1 MVRLYIVLALAALML
16 RCSQF
21 PTRYDRIETNKIR
34 NIGFVYEPF
43 AEGAPGDTIHLHAYF
58 GGEKVVSV
66 SWQMSYSH
74 VQTVYGTD
82 TVMDVFNMPRF
93 DQTSNLPDSM
103 DFSFIVPE
111 STFFLTK
118 AIQPKSLDLIKSGLP
133 LPMRSMSQQELA
145 AFLLDLGNVKFTDNL
160 SILAFAQ
167 RWGPA
172 LGITEGDSA
181 SAVYSSL
188 LSAAAGLFSVF
199 SVSGVLY
206 ANATS
211 ELGHKLKIK
220 GDFSIRYNRRLQN
233 SPFVSLIPVNHPPKI
248 RWIALYKVEGDNV
261 TSFDP
266 SDPSYF
272 GKCSVSYLYNEMF
285 PDSVH
290 DTVLIDKGYTYF
302 LAADSGI
309 VTYTLKAGTKVIDSL
324 NGGDTAWKVLSRDST
339 ISDTSLDRYHVKN
352 AKGNDTVVSETF
364 YYDWQYEDRDLDSVS
379 QPLDSLMVLS
389 SGGIDPVVRMLPSL
403 DTKFTHA
410 HIWTT
415 VYDFFLGEYN
425 RPAAFAIRNLDVY
438 FKYSEAYIK
447 AKNK

>member
-1 MVRLYIVLALAALML
+1 MVRLYCVLALAGLMI

-34 NIGFVYEPF
+34 SIGFTYEPF

-58 GGEKVVSV
+58 GGEKVDSV

-82 TVMDVFNMPRF
+82 TVLDVFDMPRF

-103 DFSFIVPE
+103 DFSFVVPE

-118 AIQPKSLDLIKSGLP
+118 AIQPQSLELIKSGLP
-133 LPMRSMSQQELA
+133 PNMRSMSQQKLA
-145 AFLLDLGNVKFTDNL
+145 GFLLDLGNVKFTDNL

-167 RWGPA
+167 RWGQT
-172 LGITEGDSA
+172 LGITEEDSA

-188 LSAAAGLFSVF
+188 LSAAAILFSVF
-199 SVSGVLY
+199 SVSGVIY

-211 ELGHKLKIK
+211 ELGQKLKIR
-220 GDFSIRYNRRLQN
+220 GDFSIRYNRRFQN
-233 SPFVSLIPVNHPPKI
+233 FPPLESIIPVNHPPKI
-248 RWIALYKVEGDNV
+248 RWIAVYKVDGDNV

-266 SDPSYF
+266 SDPSFF
-272 GKCSVSYLYNEMF
+272 GKRSVSYLYNEMF

-302 LAADSGI
+302 LAADSGM
-309 VTYTLKAGTKVIDSL
+309 VMYTLKAGTKVIDSL
-324 NGGDTAWKVLSRDST
+324 NGTDTAWKVLGRDST

-352 AKGNDTVVSETF
+352 ETGNDTVVSETF
-364 YYDWQYEDRDLDSVS
+364 YYDWQYEDLDLDSVS
-379 QPLDSLMVLS
+379 MPLDSLMVLS

-415 VYDFFLGEYN
+415 VYDYFLGEYN
-425 RPAAFAIRNLDVY
+425 RPTAFAIRNADVY
-438 FKYSEAYIK
+438 FKYSEAYIQSK
-447 AKNK
+447 K